1 MARKIRK
8 TLKSGGRK
16 LKTRGRNLK
25 SKRRTSKLGGK
36 KINKTKGN
44 KKNRKHLRGG
54 DRYKILTL
62 KKPIDLYDAI
72 NMGYNEYYKNNEL
85 ELKLKK
91 YPKYPDKDMRN
102 IWTEERQKLLDIK
115 DELKN
120 GENTYNAIRGQ
131 ANMQELHI
139 LDMDHFINI
148 AKSKLFGK
156 PANVLFKKYGVE
168 SNHDLGTDTERLV
181 DIDLNNVTSRIRKNP
196 RDKNVP
202 YFIGIKENKG
212 NDFIGRA
219 YDNFT
224 TAKNSAEQR
233 IYTKA
238 QKRFGDL
245 KDKAN
250 QKFGYL
256 KNKISGT
263 KSQLTNSEKTP
274 LLVHDINR
282 KIEDRK

>member
-54 DRYKILTL
+54 DTYPPL
-62 KKPIDLYDAI
+62 KLNKPEDLYDAI
-72 NMGYNEYYKNNEL
+72 NMGYNEYYKNNESI
-85 ELKLKK
+85 LKLT
-91 YPKYPDKDMRN
+91 KDPPNRTVKS
-102 IWTEERQKLLDIK
+102 IWTEERKKLLNIK
-115 DELKN
+115 DGIEN
-120 GENTYNAIRGQ
+120 GKDTYKAIRSKSD
-131 ANMQELHI
+131 MIELHI
-139 LDMDHFINI
+139 LDMDHFILAAGIKNFLI
-148 AKSKLFGK
+148 PGEFH
-156 PANVLFKKYGVE
+156 FEKYGVE
-168 SNHDLGTDTERLV
+168 LNHDLGTEIRV

-212 NDFIGRA
+212 NDPIGPA
-219 YDNFT
+219 YDSFT
-224 TAKNSAEQR
+224 TAINAAKQR
-233 IYTKA
+233 GLMKA
-238 QKRFGDL
+238 QQSLGDL
-245 KDKAN
+245 KNKTQQSLGDLKNKAK

-256 KNKISGT
+256 KNKIPELT
-263 KSQLTNSEKTP
+263 KRQPTNEETTP
-274 LLVHDINR
+274 LLGNR
-282 KIEDRK
+282 K